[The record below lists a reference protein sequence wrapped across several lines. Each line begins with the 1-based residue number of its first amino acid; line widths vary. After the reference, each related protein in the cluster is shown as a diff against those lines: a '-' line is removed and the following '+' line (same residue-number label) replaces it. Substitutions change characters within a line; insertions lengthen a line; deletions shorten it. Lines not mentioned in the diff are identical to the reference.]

1 MSSPTTTPPEPLLE
15 LSVRELVEFVLRQG
29 DLGGGGF
36 SSPLRALA
44 GTKLH
49 QKIQKSRPASYQKEV
64 RLEKRLTCEGINIL
78 LRGRI
83 DGLISEPGHL
93 WLEEIKT
100 LQSNWPP
107 EADPLHWGQAKI
119 YAALHGEIVPF
130 STATLQLTYVHLH
143 SGQIMEFH
151 EEHPFSALQDFFQS
165 VLASYLKW
173 ITDLEAW
180 NRLRNA
186 SLETVLFPHG
196 RYRPG
201 QRDLS
206 VKIYHTI
213 ARGKRFLV
221 NAPTG
226 TGKTI
231 SALFPAL
238 KALGK
243 GHGSKIFYLTSRT
256 LGRQAAEKAIKDL
269 RQQGMRLR
277 SVTLTAKNKICFN
290 AEGAGCDVTV
300 CPFAIGYYDRIHAA
314 VRDLLACEEISR
326 ANIEAVAR
334 QHQVCPF
341 ELSLDASLWS
351 DVIIGDYNYVFDPGV
366 SLKRFF
372 QDEPRPYVF
381 LIDEAHHLGDR
392 CRQMFS
398 ATLYEASFAQIKKRS
413 PNAPAACVRAART
426 VARKFPLLAPEGTLS
441 DVFSSEIE
449 KIPEEFGEA
458 LLQFTKKVESYF
470 VEEGSS
476 SRDEVLLELYF
487 EALAFLRT
495 RDELDSH
502 YRIWRE
508 GPAKNLKVVLDCV
521 DPSSRIDRILQQG
534 KAAVFVSATLLPL
547 EYFARVLGA
556 RPDDPALSLGSP
568 FDPGNFGVFIADK
581 IAVDFKNRSST
592 YASVAEMIH
601 CSVRSKKGNYLAFFP
616 SYQYLRAV
624 AAELEKMPAFCRFLV
639 QAPEM
644 TEEDREA
651 FLSGFQPGNDTPLL
665 GLAVMGGIFGE
676 AIDLVGERLIGTIVV
691 SVGLPQIGFERN
703 LVQSLF
709 AQDGV
714 SGFDYAYTYPGFN
727 RVLQA
732 VGRVI
737 RTETDRGIAVLIDR
751 RFSES
756 RYRRL
761 IPSWWHPQMVSDS
774 RGLEDS
780 LGRFWRNIPGS
791 PPIHLDEPLS
801 EA

>member
-1 MSSPTTTPPEPLLE
+1 MPPTPPPEPLLE
-15 LSVRELVEFVLRQG
+15 LSVRELVEFVLRRG

-64 RLEKRLTCEGINIL
+64 RLEKRLTCEGVNIL

-83 DGLISEPGHL
+83 DGLVSEPDHL

-100 LQSNWPP
+100 LQSAWPP
-107 EADPLHWGQAKI
+107 EPDPLHWGQAKI
-119 YAALHGEIVPF
+119 YAALYGETLPF
-130 STATLQLTYVHLH
+130 ASATLQLTYVRLH
-143 SGQIMEFH
+143 SGQIAEFREQH
-151 EEHPFSALQDFFQS
+151 SFSDLQAFFQT

-180 NRLRNA
+180 NRLRNS

-196 RYRPG
+196 RYRAG
-201 QRDLS
+201 QRGLS
-206 VKIYHTI
+206 VKIYHAI
-213 ARGKRFLV
+213 AREKRFFV

-256 LGRQAAEKAIKDL
+256 LGRLAAEKALGNL
-269 RQQGMRLR
+269 RQQGLRLR

-300 CPFAIGYYDRIHAA
+300 CPYAIGYYDRIHAA
-314 VRDLLACEEISR
+314 TRDLLACEDISR
-326 ANIEAVAR
+326 SNIEAVAR

-392 CRQMFS
+392 CREMFS
-398 ATLYEASFAQIKKRS
+398 AALHEASFSQIKKRS
-413 PNAPAACVRAART
+413 PDTPPGCVRAARA
-426 VARKFPLLAPEGTLS
+426 VARKFHLLAPEENPPGPQP
-441 DVFSSEIE
+441 VEIGG
-449 KIPEEFGEA
+449 IPEEFIEA
-458 LLQFTKKVESYF
+458 LLQFTKKAESHF

-476 SRDEVLLELYF
+476 AGNEDLLGLYF

-495 RDELDSH
+495 HDELDPH

-508 GPAKNLKVVLDCV
+508 GPAADLKVVLDCV
-521 DPSSRIDRILQQG
+521 DPSARIDRILRQG
-534 KAAVFVSATLLPL
+534 RAAVFVSATLLPL

-556 RPDDPALSLGSP
+556 RRDDPALSLDSP
-568 FDPGNFGVFIADK
+568 FDPGNFGIFIADK
-581 IAVDFKNRSST
+581 IAVDFKNRAATS
-592 YASVAEMIH
+592 ASVAEMIH
-601 CSVRSKKGNYLAFFP
+601 GSVRSRKGNYLAFFP
-616 SYQYLRAV
+616 SHQYLRAV
-624 AAELEKMPAFCRFLV
+624 AAELEKLPAFCRFLI
-639 QAPEM
+639 QAPDMNEG
-644 TEEDREA
+644 DREA
-651 FLSGFQPGNDTPLL
+651 FLAEFQPGTGVPLL

-676 AIDLVGERLIGTIVV
+676 AIDLVGDRLIGTIVV
-691 SVGLPQIGFERN
+691 SVGLPQICFERN
-703 LVQSLF
+703 LTQSLF
-709 AQDGV
+709 SQNGV

-751 RFSES
+751 RFSEP

-761 IPSWWHPQMVSDS
+761 IPSWWHPKKVADS
-774 RGLEDS
+774 RDLEHS
-780 LGRFWRNIPGS
+780 LGEFWQNIPPS
-791 PPIHLDEPLS
+791 VPIRLEEPLPG
-801 EA
+801 A